1 MARIN
6 DRLIIQLVDSKIV
19 VADDSS
25 GVELVWEKAEHAL
38 LAETLERGRNANH
51 VLLEHPNQ
59 TGTIGIPNAAI
70 DNMVKALAYLRE
82 YA

>member
-6 DRLIIQLVDSKIV
+6 DRLIIQLVDTRIV
-19 VADDSS
+19 VADDGS

-38 LAETLERGRNANH
+38 LQETLERGRNAER
-51 VLLEHPNQ
+51 VLLEHPDQ
-59 TGTIGIPNAAI
+59 TGTIEIRNDVI
-70 DNMVKALAYLRE
+70 DNMLMALTYLRE

>member
-19 VADDSS
+19 VADDGS

-38 LAETLERGRNANH
+38 LAETLERGRNAKR
-51 VLLEHPNQ
+51 VLLEHPDQ
-59 TGTIGIPNAAI
+59 TGTVDIPNDVI
-70 DNMVKALAYLRE
+70 DNMLMALKYLRE